1 MRYCWTTIIVKDL
14 ERSLAF
20 YCDIVGLPI
29 VRQLS
34 GAHGNI
40 VFLRDSDTNIELIE
54 NPHAAVVTG
63 NRISLGFAVD
73 SLDAMLE
80 FVASK
85 KIDVES
91 GPFRPNEHIRFF
103 YVLDPDGVR
112 VQFSES
118 M

>member
-40 VFLRDSDTNIELIE
+40 VFLGERYK
-54 NPHAAVVTG
+54 H
-63 NRISLGFAVD
+63 
-73 SLDAMLE
+73 
-80 FVASK
+80 
-85 KIDVES
+85 
-91 GPFRPNEHIRFF
+91 
-103 YVLDPDGVR
+103 
-112 VQFSES
+112 
-118 M
+118 